1 MAFTKLTTA
10 LNLPRLNGN
19 GPNRY
24 TDTNEFFSPG
34 VLVAYHARPA
44 GVVYPSLADKA
55 AVNAAAVQAR
65 NIIRI
70 ANDEMAKVVIL
81 RRDES
86 PVFTAT
92 MARHFNLLSDGT
104 LAGGTLVEN
113 VVNKPF
119 KLGAIF
125 RHDRRWALEK
135 IRQGMLS
142 LSFHLNTGMYLIDM
156 DNANRTVAGG
166 NIVPAGTALPA
177 NTEAYVYQWGAGR
190 PLCGFRNGEIH
201 IDFQMMNNYT
211 LNSGA
216 RVIVHEAGHKFLD
229 VVDTFYA
236 HNPNYPPALNLCLTA
251 NADSFAWAAVSLATG
266 VLAMPNHLSTDWNQ
280 CFGPAL

>member
-1 MAFTKLTTA
+1 MPFTKLTTA

-24 TDTNEFFSPG
+24 TDTNEFLSPG
-34 VLVAYHARPA
+34 VLIAYHARPA
-44 GVVYPSLADKA
+44 PAIYPPMADKA

-65 NIIRI
+65 NIVRI
-70 ANDEMAKVVIL
+70 ANDVLAKVVIL

-86 PVFTAT
+86 PLFTQT
-92 MARHFNLLSDGT
+92 MERHFNLRSDGT
-104 LAGGTLVEN
+104 LAGGHLVEN
-113 VVNKPF
+113 VINKPF

-125 RHDRRWALEK
+125 RHDRRWALEQ

-142 LSFHLNTGMYLIDM
+142 LSFHLNTGMYLIDL
-156 DNANRTVAGG
+156 DLANRTVTGG
-166 NIVPAGTALPA
+166 NVVAAGNAVPA

-201 IDFQMMNNYT
+201 VDFQMMTNYS

-216 RVIVHEAGHKFLD
+216 RVIIHEAGHKFLD

-236 HNPNYPPALNLCLTA
+236 HSVNYPPALNLCLTA

-266 VLAMPNHLSTDWNQ
+266 VLAMPNAGSNDWAQ
-280 CFGPAL
+280 TFGPAL